1 MTTSR
6 AHFTTSSLALLGL
19 ALLSPSCRAAHEGK
33 TTEEADQSVH
43 EELVSYTADYS
54 DVSLPPHTYRLTL
67 PHVSPLEDYRVELL
81 PALPNSCPM
90 HTSLDG
96 RFVPSAQ
103 LDDFSSYRY
112 EPGAGPVAACD
123 KPIKGMSP
131 RPYLYGESLLL
142 PFRGNKELA
151 ITTNDS
157 VRVAYRIWHAMGKA
171 VELTPDTANSHLR
184 HKPGYTP
191 YVITAP
197 EQHKGKSASYYIELI
212 PCRRMKVDCN
222 IHVLN
227 GAFELDMEA
236 EGLNLPYIFKSDGRT
251 MSTRMA
257 CPDGQLEEKL
267 IRHMGLVVLRGAG
280 ESVTVYIPD
289 GFILLSRPYRPE
301 RMRELLPSPQPKSSM
316 KVHQDDS
323 QR

>member
-1 MTTSR
+1 MTPSSAPLTTSLP
-6 AHFTTSSLALLGL
+6 FMGL
-19 ALLSPSCRAAHEGK
+19 VLLSFSCRAAHDGQ
-33 TTEEADQSVH
+33 TTEESEQTIH

-54 DVSLPPHTYRLTL
+54 DVPLPPNTYRLTL
-67 PHVSPLEDYRVELL
+67 PHVSPLDDYRVELL
-81 PALPNSCPM
+81 PALPNNCPK

-96 RFVPSAQ
+96 RFVPSTQ
-103 LDDFSSYRY
+103 LDAFSSYRY
-112 EPGAGPVAACD
+112 EPGAGPVSACD
-123 KPIKGMSP
+123 KPIKGGAP
-131 RPYLYGESLLL
+131 LPYLYGEPLLL

-151 ITTNDS
+151 VTTNDS
-157 VRVAYRIWHAMGKA
+157 VCVAYRIWHAMGKP
-171 VELTPDTANSHLR
+171 VELAPDTTNSHLR

-197 EQHKGKSASYYIELI
+197 AQHKGKSASYYIELI

-236 EGLNLPYIFKSDGRT
+236 QGLNLPYIFKSDGRT

-257 CPDGQLEEKL
+257 CPDDQLEEKL

-280 ESVTVYIPD
+280 ESVTVYIPE

-301 RMRELLPSPQPKSSM
+301 GERTFLPNVQSRCPM
-316 KVHQDDS
+316 KTHQDDS

>member
-54 DVSLPPHTYRLTL
+54 DVPLPPHTYRLTL

-81 PALPNSCPM
+81 PALPNSCPT

-96 RFVPSAQ
+96 RFVPSTQ
-103 LDDFSSYRY
+103 LEAFSCYRY
-112 EPGAGPVAACD
+112 EPGAGPVSASD
-123 KPIKGMSP
+123 KPVKGLP
-131 RPYLYGESLLL
+131 PKPYLLGEPLLL

-151 ITTNDS
+151 VTTNDS
-157 VRVAYRIWHAMGKA
+157 VCVAYRIWHAMGKA
-171 VELTPDTANSHLR
+171 TELSLDSADQRAR
-184 HKPGYTP
+184 HKQGYTA

-197 EQHKGKSASYYIELI
+197 ERRSGASPDYYIELI

-222 IHVLN
+222 IHVLS
-227 GAFELDMEA
+227 GTFELALED
-236 EGLNLPYIFKSDGRT
+236 EGPNLPYVFKSDGRT
-251 MSTRMA
+251 MSTRMG
-257 CPDGQLEEKL
+257 CPDARLEEKL
-267 IRHMGLVVLRGAG
+267 IRHMGLVVLRRAG
-280 ESVTVYIPD
+280 ESVTVYIPE
-289 GFILLSRPYRPE
+289 GFLLLYRYYRPE
-301 RMRELLPSPQPKSSM
+301 GKRELLTIAPPA
-316 KVHQDDS
+316 KVHSDKDDS